1 MARLGVFEEPKKVG
15 VSGGKRAAGSEGE
28 RGIGH
33 TSPGFYPKFIRKQ
46 LEGFSRGTP
55 HCESR
60 F

>member
-1 MARLGVFEEPKKVG
+1 MFEEPKKVG
-15 VSGGKRAAGSEGE
+15 VSGGERAAGSEGE

-46 LEGFSRGTP
+46 LKGFSRGTP